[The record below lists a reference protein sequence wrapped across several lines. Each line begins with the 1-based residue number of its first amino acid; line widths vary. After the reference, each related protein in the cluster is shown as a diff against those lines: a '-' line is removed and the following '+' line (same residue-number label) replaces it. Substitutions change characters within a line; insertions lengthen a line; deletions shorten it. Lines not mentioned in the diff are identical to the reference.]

1 MVFILTKLI
10 LLVVKICDV
19 SIVLVLVGITLL
31 HQVTLRQQS
40 TYTLINIIS
49 SIQSG
54 ILTLDWI
61 NSWVITSLSLI
72 IIVLLS
78 LLNDLLIVTLFI
90 MNTFGNS
97 VLLTSKFFVA
107 SLDSTFDQRVIERVV
122 KTLSNCRQ
130 AMPNLGLLFIC
141 VFPQVS
147 VLTVDLVLI
156 LLYLTLCPSL
166 FLLVL
171 IILPHQQIIIAN
183 LNLLLVFRVILVSLN
198 LSLHGSI
205 LRLSVTIYISV

>member
-1 MVFILTKLI
+1 M
-10 LLVVKICDV
+10 
-19 SIVLVLVGITLL
+19 LVLVGITLL

-78 LLNDLLIVTLFI
+78 LLNDQLIVTLFI
-90 MNTFGNS
+90 MSTFGNS
-97 VLLTSKFFVA
+97 LLLTSKFFVA

-130 AMPNLGLLFIC
+130 AMPTWGLLFIC
-141 VFPQVS
+141 VFPKVS
-147 VLTVDLVLI
+147 VLTVDLVLV
-156 LLYLTLCPSL
+156 LLYLTLGPSL

-183 LNLLLVFRVILVSLN
+183 LNLLFVLRVILVSLN

-205 LRLSVTIYISV
+205 LRLSVAIYISVWFQNTLF

>member
-54 ILTLDWI
+54 ILALDWI

-122 KTLSNCRQ
+122 KTLSNGRQ

>member
-1 MVFILTKLI
+1 LVFILTKLI

>member
-1 MVFILTKLI
+1 MVFILTHLI

-40 TYTLINIIS
+40 TYTLINVIS

-72 IIVLLS
+72 IIVLLG
-78 LLNDLLIVTLFI
+78 LLNDQLIVTLFI
-90 MNTFGNS
+90 MSTFGNS
-97 VLLTSKFFVA
+97 LLLTSKFFIA

-122 KTLSNCRQ
+122 KTLSNRRQ
-130 AMPNLGLLFIC
+130 AMP
-141 VFPQVS
+141 
-147 VLTVDLVLI
+147 T
-156 LLYLTLCPSL
+156 
-166 FLLVL
+166 
-171 IILPHQQIIIAN
+171 
-183 LNLLLVFRVILVSLN
+183 
-198 LSLHGSI
+198 
-205 LRLSVTIYISV
+205 

>member
-1 MVFILTKLI
+1 M
-10 LLVVKICDV
+10 
-19 SIVLVLVGITLL
+19 LVLVGITLL

-40 TYTLINIIS
+40 TYTLINVIS

-72 IIVLLS
+72 IIVLLG
-78 LLNDLLIVTLFI
+78 LLNDQLIVTLFI
-90 MNTFGNS
+90 MSTFSNS
-97 VLLTSKFFVA
+97 LLLTSKFFIA

-122 KTLSNCRQ
+122 KTLSNRRQ
-130 AMPNLGLLFIC
+130 AMPTWGLLFIC

-156 LLYLTLCPSL
+156 LLYLTLGPSL

-171 IILPHQQIIIAN
+171 IILSHQQIIIAN
-183 LNLLLVFRVILVSLN
+183 LYLLFVFRVILVSLN

-205 LRLSVTIYISV
+205 WRLSVAIYISVWFQNTLL